1 MKCSVLYTD
10 VLKHTTTWFFTH
22 SESGMGSDMTNPT
35 NKLVM
40 GLFFLIVLL
49 LTLIRDIESFHS
61 PRDFIS
67 RHYRLQK
74 PTLFIGYGNQLSWR
88 SEEVIVKENEKN
100 RLGCSKCRLM
110 MSPRDN
116 NLVAGI
122 AEISMGFSVG
132 VLYSEMSILS
142 SGCGPMNF
150 SDTLERI
157 CYEGV
162 ILFAGS
168 SIFSRIAFQKDLVR
182 LTEDYFPYLEPF
194 TLAQVRFAEI
204 LSLLGVIGAFAA
216 LFLQIYN
223 GEQLDGLSGINI
235 EMCRALRDL

>member
-1 MKCSVLYTD
+1 MNED
-10 VLKHTTTWFFTH
+10 
-22 SESGMGSDMTNPT
+22 
-35 NKLVM
+35 
-40 GLFFLIVLL
+40 
-49 LTLIRDIESFHS
+49 
-61 PRDFIS
+61 
-67 RHYRLQK
+67 
-74 PTLFIGYGNQLSWR
+74 
-88 SEEVIVKENEKN
+88 EKN
-100 RLGCSKCRLM
+100 RFGRSKCRLM
-110 MSPRDN
+110 ISPRDD

-132 VLYSEMSILS
+132 VLYSEMSIIT

-168 SIFSRIAFQKDLVR
+168 SIFSRIAFQKDLVM
-182 LTEDYFPYLEPF
+182 LTEDFFPYLEPF
-194 TLAQVRFAEI
+194 TLTQVRFAEI
-204 LSLLGVIGAFAA
+204 LSLLGVIGAFGA
-216 LFLQIYN
+216 LFLQISN